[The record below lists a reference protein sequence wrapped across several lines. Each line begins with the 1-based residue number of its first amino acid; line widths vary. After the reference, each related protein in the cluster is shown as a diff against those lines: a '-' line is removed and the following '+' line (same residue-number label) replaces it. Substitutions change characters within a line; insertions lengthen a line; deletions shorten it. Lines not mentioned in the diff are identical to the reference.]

1 MFTAKEIMTADVVSV
16 GLNTSIQEA
25 VELFELYHVSGLP
38 VIDGEQRLLGVITE
52 YDLLRSISS
61 LQMRGKVADFMTS
74 DVVTVGPD
82 ASLAELA
89 DLFVSTR
96 VRRVPVVD
104 NDRLVGVIS
113 RRDLIFAG
121 NVRQQLIDLPLISA
135 DVEEG

>member
-1 MFTAKEIMTADVVSV
+1 MFIAREIMTTDIVSV
-16 GLNTSIQEA
+16 GPDTSIREA
-25 VELFELYHVSGLP
+25 VELFELYRVSGLP
-38 VIDGEQRLLGVITE
+38 VVDSRQRVLGVITE

-82 ASLAELA
+82 ASLADLA
-89 DLFVSTR
+89 ELFVSTR
-96 VRRVPVVD
+96 VRRVPVVSED
-104 NDRLVGVIS
+104 KLVGVVS

-135 DVEEG
+135 GVEAG